1 MIRRM
6 TSFLASMAVVF
17 AIGYNNAH
25 AQTAEELFASGEVL
39 PAANYENTL
48 LGQRMS
54 ENPGLDALTHMRP
67 VSSAPFFRMPKL
79 TAGSSFRGCVINDAN
94 WQGNHLEYGLYDI
107 TPSNGVYSPCFI
119 DDTLN
124 VMHADYGSSIVGN
137 HYYFVTGYSVNGIIF
152 YIRYAFDLET
162 MKYENANMAV
172 PGQSPSY
179 LAWTNTPYDAAT
191 GKSYGLFFTED
202 GNDLEFCAMDYV
214 TMTREAIGVASHVYL
229 VMAVDDSDGQLY
241 AIDEDGDLY
250 RLDKTTG
257 AGTYVGATGLH
268 PSSYRQAA
276 AVDAA
281 VGKLFWTYILDDNS
295 CGVAEVDLKT
305 AHTEKMLEFDRV
317 IQFGDLYNIAH
328 GVEGEAPAQ
337 VDNLVWNYN
346 EANYENIDLAFT
358 MPTMTNDGSKKLS
371 GQLTYTVMC
380 GETVV
385 AQGTAV
391 PGGKVATTIGELPQQ
406 QVVKLTVFAS
416 NNIGKSMEQE
426 VEVWAGLDL
435 PLAPSNVTLAVNGG
449 NVLLTWS
456 EVSTGAHGGYVE
468 ADKIEYV
475 VRKQP
480 EGVVKTTT
488 KDTSFSETI
497 NITQLDYL
505 TYSVEAVTAGVG
517 ASEPSF
523 SNSVKVGEYLS
534 TPYVVTFGSSFEVD
548 GYWDVVDGNSDGVT
562 WEFDG
567 DSKFMSVASSNLK
580 ANDWLISPP
589 IYLEQGSGYSIRMQA
604 RTTGNGV
611 MSLAYGTQELTPP
624 NGYTT
629 IIDATALPT
638 TMEETTLEGSM
649 VPLESG
655 VYRFAVRVTENTL
668 SGSTEL
674 RRFSVSAPS
683 RVMPPKAPSDFTV
696 VAGEKG
702 ELTATVSFVT
712 PQQATDGSNLGSLSS
727 VEILRN
733 NQVIAT
739 LQNVGVGEAV
749 TYVDDQV
756 PADGKYVYAAR
767 VSAYGVPGE
776 AASQEVYVGKDLP
789 APPAELTF
797 VDNGNGTATLR
808 WTNQLTGAN
817 GGYVDATEM
826 DNKVYSAF
834 FNTDMLPLPYNA
846 ATIMDQCQL
855 DDMMALLKDRRSYT
869 EAINLEG
876 EPGWVLRAVT
886 TVAYFDVEPQDTVPQ
901 PPPSDD
907 NQIPV
912 FDEGAVINNNSD
924 ILANGF
930 AMVDDDGV
938 VESKKASVAF
948 LIKGTPVTL
957 PMTESFA
964 NKRVGESAFWWT
976 RPLNGTAAW
985 QLTDDALDGDGG
997 AVTFAAKEADDEA
1010 LLGTRKIS
1018 LNGTTHPVLS
1028 FDYKGGADCAAM
1040 LKILVDRGQTG
1051 VVDTLSE
1058 IFIDELNEAAG
1069 YERAYIDLESYI
1081 DDNYVIVQ
1089 LVASA
1094 NQASDM
1100 VTIDNVELHDMPP
1113 HDLAVDAIVPKV
1125 MMTGSTAEFIVN
1137 VINYGTQPTENY
1149 SVSLTAE
1156 YVENGNTVTIP
1167 LLTDQGFGLGAM
1179 GGNDSYH
1186 AQMDITP
1193 FILGDVKIIA
1203 EVSMPGDADPSNN
1216 MVEKVMTASSVIL
1229 PGTNTVM
1236 PAPYGL
1242 TATETPDGVLLQWG
1256 MVDNTLEYLTSYN
1269 EPMSFDF
1276 YGINVYVDGE
1286 LYTTLRE
1293 PVTETVV
1300 QGLADGEHVFYIT
1313 LLYGEEGSVME
1324 SPLSNRATIVTSID
1338 MLMLDP
1344 AADIVVYNVNGVKVA
1359 EGKAALGRLPKGV
1372 YVVYDRRDGTSR
1384 RMVKE

>member
-1 MIRRM
+1 MIKRM

-17 AIGYNNAH
+17 AMGFNHAY
-25 AQTAEELFASGEVL
+25 AQTAEELFASGDAF

-54 ENPGLDALTHMRP
+54 ENAGFDALTHMRP
-67 VSSAPFFRMPKL
+67 VSSTPFFRMPKL

-94 WQGNHLEYGLYDI
+94 WQGNHLAYGLYDL
-107 TPSNGVYSPCFI
+107 TPSNGVYSPYFI

-152 YIRYAFDLET
+152 YIRYAFNLET
-162 MKYENANMAV
+162 MEYENANMAV
-172 PGQSPSY
+172 PGQSPRY
-179 LAWTNTPYDAAT
+179 LSWTNTPYDEVT
-191 GKSYGLFFTED
+191 GKSYGLFFTDD
-202 GNDLEFCAMDYV
+202 GNNLEFCAMDYV
-214 TMTREAIGVASHVYL
+214 TMTRETISTPSHVYL
-229 VMAVDDSDGQLY
+229 VMAVDESDGQLY
-241 AIDEDGDLY
+241 AVDMEGNLY
-250 RLDKTTG
+250 RINKTTG
-257 AGTYVGATGLH
+257 VETFVGATGLH
-268 PSSYRQAA
+268 PNAYRQAA

-305 AHTEKMLEFDRV
+305 AQTEKMYEFDRV
-317 IQFGDLYNIAH
+317 VQFGDLYNLAH
-328 GVEGEAPAQ
+328 GVEGEAPAK
-337 VDNLVWNYN
+337 VENLVWNYN

-371 GQLTYTVMC
+371 GQLTYTVMY

-391 PGGKVATTIGELPQQ
+391 PGGKVATTIGDLPQQ
-406 QVVKLTVFAS
+406 QVVKLAVFVS

-426 VEVWAGLDL
+426 VEVWAGIDL
-435 PLAPSNVTLAVNGG
+435 PLSPSDVTLAVNGE
-449 NVLLTWS
+449 NVLLTWT

-468 ADKIEYV
+468 ADKIAYV

-497 NITQLDYL
+497 NVTQLDYL
-505 TYSVEAVTAGVG
+505 TYSVEAVTEGVG
-517 ASEPSF
+517 ASEPTF
-523 SNSVKVGEYLS
+523 SNRVKVGEYLS
-534 TPYVVTFGSSFEVD
+534 TPYVVTFGSSYEVD
-548 GYWDVVDGNSDGVT
+548 GYWDVIDANNDGVT
-562 WEFDG
+562 WEYAADTRA
-567 DSKFMSVASSNLK
+567 MSVASSNLR
-580 ANDWLISPP
+580 ANDWLLSPP
-589 IYLEQGSGYSIRMQA
+589 IYLEQGSGYTIRLQA
-604 RTTGNGV
+604 LTSGNGV
-611 MSLAYGTQELTPP
+611 MSLAYGTQGVTPP
-624 NGYTT
+624 NGLTT

-668 SGSTEL
+668 SGATEL

-683 RVMPPKAPSDFTV
+683 KVMPPKAPTDFTV

-702 ELTATVSFVT
+702 ELKATVSFVT
-712 PQQATDGSNLGSLSS
+712 PLQATDDSNLGSLSS
-727 VEILRN
+727 VEVLRN
-733 NQVIAT
+733 DQVIAT
-739 LQNVGVGEAV
+739 FHNVGVGEAV
-749 TYVDDQV
+749 TYVDDKV
-756 PADGKYVYAAR
+756 PADGKYVYSAR
-767 VSAYGVPGE
+767 VSAYGVSGE
-776 AASQEVYVGKDLP
+776 AASQEVYIGKDLP
-789 APPAELTF
+789 APPADVAF

-826 DNKVYSAF
+826 DNKVYAAS
-834 FNTDMLPLPYNA
+834 FNTNLLPLPYNA
-846 ATIMDQCQL
+846 ATIMDQCSL

-869 EAINLEG
+869 EAIDLEG

-886 TVAYFDVEPQDTVPQ
+886 TVAYFENVEPQDTVPE
-901 PPPSDD
+901 PPPTD
-907 NQIPV
+907 NEIPV
-912 FDEGAVINNNSD
+912 FDEGAVITNGSD

-930 AMVDDDGV
+930 AMLDDDM
-938 VESKKASVAF
+938 VESEKASVAF

-957 PMTESFA
+957 PMAESFA
-964 NKRVGESAFWWT
+964 NAQVGESAFWWT
-976 RPLNGTAAW
+976 RPLKGSSAW
-985 QLTDDALDGDGG
+985 QLTDEALDGDGG
-997 AVTFAAKEADDEA
+997 AVTFAAKDAEDEA

-1018 LNGTTHPVLS
+1018 LKGTTHPVLS
-1028 FDYKGGADCAAM
+1028 FDYKGGADCAAR
-1040 LKILVDRGQTG
+1040 LAVLVDRGQTG

-1058 IFIDELNEAAG
+1058 IFIDELNEAVE
-1069 YERAYIDLESYI
+1069 YERAYIDLESYL

-1089 LVASA
+1089 LVAIA
-1094 NQASDM
+1094 GEASDR
-1100 VTIDNVELHDMPP
+1100 VTIDNVELRDMPP
-1113 HDLAVDAIVPKV
+1113 YDLAVDAIVPKV
-1125 MMTGSTAEFIVN
+1125 MMTGSTAEFVVN
-1137 VINYGTQPTENY
+1137 VVNYGTQPTGTY
-1149 SVSLTAE
+1149 TVSLTAE
-1156 YVENGNTVTIP
+1156 YEEDGNTVTVP
-1167 LLTDQGFGLGAM
+1167 LLSDQGFGLGAK
-1179 GGNDSYH
+1179 GDNDSYH

-1193 FILGDVKIIA
+1193 FILGEVKITA
-1203 EVSMPGDADPSNN
+1203 EVGMVGDSDLSNN
-1216 MVEKVMTASSVIL
+1216 VVEKVMTASSVIL
-1229 PGTNTVM
+1229 PGTNTIM

-1242 TATETPDGVLLQWG
+1242 TATETSDGVLLQWG

-1269 EPMSFDF
+1269 EPMSFNF

-1286 LYTTLRE
+1286 LYITLRE

-1344 AADIVVYNVNGVKVA
+1344 AADIVVYSVNGVKVA

-1372 YVVYDRRDGTSR
+1372 YIVYDRHDGTSR
-1384 RMVKE
+1384 RMVKQ